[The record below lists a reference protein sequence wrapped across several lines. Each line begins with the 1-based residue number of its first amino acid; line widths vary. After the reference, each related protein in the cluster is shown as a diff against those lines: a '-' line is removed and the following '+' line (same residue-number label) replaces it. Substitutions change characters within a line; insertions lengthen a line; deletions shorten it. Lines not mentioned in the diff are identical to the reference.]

1 MKLIINPR
9 ISHKAGFIALFL
21 IIEDIKETT
30 IITALIEDIMNVSLL
45 IKEHP
50 QHYLNITKMN
60 IYKTEKLIKQ
70 T

>member
-1 MKLIINPR
+1 MSKFIGINW
-9 ISHKAGFIALFL
+9 IKKVN
-21 IIEDIKETT
+21 IKETT
-30 IITALIEDIMNVSLL
+30 MITALIEDIMNVSLL

-50 QHYLNITKMN
+50 QHYLNITKIN